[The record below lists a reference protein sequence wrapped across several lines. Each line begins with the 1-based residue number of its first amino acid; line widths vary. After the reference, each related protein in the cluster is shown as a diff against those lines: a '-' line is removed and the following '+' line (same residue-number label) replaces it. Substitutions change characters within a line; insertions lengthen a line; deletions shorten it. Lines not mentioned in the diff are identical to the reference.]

1 MINAHGLGLLIKNM
15 EKIGLKNRDRRR
27 KKVDILKIFKYKNK
41 RKNFKIFIYN
51 FKYQRWGEVI
61 KAQKVTTRLVNIQ
74 ERGDWVD
81 KATYLDSICRYTYN
95 MKHEKRR

>member
-51 FKYQRWGEVI
+51 FKYQR
-61 KAQKVTTRLVNIQ
+61 
-74 ERGDWVD
+74 
-81 KATYLDSICRYTYN
+81 
-95 MKHEKRR
+95 